1 MNLEKA
7 IVLLIGIL
15 AVALICLALG
25 ETMGS
30 EWNDVAQT
38 VALVSVGLGFFA
50 IVIAAIG
57 SRR

>member
-1 MNLEKA
+1 MNLVKA

-30 EWNDVAQT
+30 EWN
-38 VALVSVGLGFFA
+38 SVGQSIAGIIVALGFFA
-50 IVIAAIG
+50 FVIAAIA